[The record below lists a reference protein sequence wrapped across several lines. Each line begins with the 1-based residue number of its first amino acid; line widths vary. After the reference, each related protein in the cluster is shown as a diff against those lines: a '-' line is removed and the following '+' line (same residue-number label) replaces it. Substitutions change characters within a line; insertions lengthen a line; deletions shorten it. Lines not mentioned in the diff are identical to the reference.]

1 MPVEVKERK
10 YHCMKIIDAE
20 SLIIAGGVN
29 RRTGELEK
37 RVFMYN
43 RGVEQDSKLASKI
56 HVS

>member
-1 MPVEVKERK
+1 MKERK

-29 RRTGELEK
+29 RRTGELETM
-37 RVFMYN
+37 VHMYN
-43 RGVEQDSKLASKI
+43 RGVEQDSILATKI